1 MIIARAPLRLGLAGG
16 GTDVEPYVSNFGGE
30 VLNISINK
38 YVYTEIAELTSDK
51 ICLYDGSSDSLHT
64 YTVGSVPES
73 DDNLMLCVYRYMA
86 MKFNNGRYP
95 ALDLRT
101 FSEVPFGS
109 GLGGS
114 STATVSMMKALFF
127 YFGVQVDD
135 YVLAQEAFHVE
146 RNVFGLSGGAQD
158 HYAAVFGGANH
169 LEFGS
174 GSVLVNSLRVREP
187 ILRSLEA
194 KLLLYYTGVS
204 RHSGAIIE
212 SQIRQQEEDTSA
224 TLKALHR
231 VKANVALMKSAL
243 LKGDFDPLY
252 EIINTG
258 WEDKK
263 ALSSMI
269 SSQSI
274 DSVYDQIRAAGAFA
288 GKISGAGGGGFMWFL
303 APLSAHKNI
312 KSVLKDHHGYFLD
325 CKFSDRGSE
334 VWLER

>member
-1 MIIARAPLRLGLAGG
+1 
-16 GTDVEPYVSNFGGE
+16 
-30 VLNISINK
+30 
-38 YVYTEIAELTSDK
+38 
-51 ICLYDGSSDSLHT
+51 
-64 YTVGSVPES
+64 
-73 DDNLMLCVYRYMA
+73 LMLCVYRYMA
-86 MKFNNGRYP
+86 IKFNNGRYP

-114 STATVSMMKALFF
+114 STATVSMMTALFF

-158 HYAAVFGGANH
+158 QYAAVFGGVNH

-174 GSVLVNSLRVREP
+174 GSVLVNSLRVRGP

-194 KLLLYYTGVS
+194 KLMLYYTGVS
-204 RHSGAIIE
+204 RDSGAIIE
-212 SQIRQQEEDTSA
+212 SQIRQQEEDTTDA
-224 TLKALHR
+224 LKALHR

-243 LKGDFDPLY
+243 LKGDFDSLY
-252 EIINTG
+252 EVINTG

-263 ALSSMI
+263 ALSSKI

-274 DSVYDQIRAAGAFA
+274 DAVYDQIRAAGAFA

-325 CKFSDRGSE
+325 CKFSNLGSE
-334 VWLER
+334 AWLEH